1 MQIFLLRNNRLLSK
15 ECLQNR
21 KNLYGRILQKQLKR
35 VLDLLHAES
44 AMYMVMLVTTM
55 DQLRSVYIK

>member
-1 MQIFLLRNNRLLSK
+1 MQVFLLRNDRLLPK

-44 AMYMVMLVTTM
+44 EMIVPVLPGDSLWKYGV
-55 DQLRSVYIK
+55 K

>member
-1 MQIFLLRNNRLLSK
+1 MQVFLLRNNRLLPK

-44 AMYMVMLVTTM
+44 AMIVPVLPG
-55 DQLRSVYIK
+55 DSL